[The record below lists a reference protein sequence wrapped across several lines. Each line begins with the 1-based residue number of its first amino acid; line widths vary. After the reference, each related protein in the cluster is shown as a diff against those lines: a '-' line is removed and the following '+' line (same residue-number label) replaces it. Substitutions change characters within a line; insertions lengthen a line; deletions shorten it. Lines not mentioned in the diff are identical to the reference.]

1 MTVPL
6 LSGEPRHRV
15 LEEIEQRP
23 PEAVRIV
30 DDHRLGVQLEPT
42 PGEQID
48 HVFEGADG
56 RAPIRLR

>member
-1 MTVPL
+1 MN
-6 LSGEPRHRV
+6 SGDEAGVHRV

-42 PGEQID
+42 PGEQIN
-48 HVFEGADG
+48 HLFEGADG